1 MYRSAESASV
11 RGALAALFG
20 RLWIQKRPLPIN
32 SAFLRQRRTGSPAVV
47 FVVAAPPQAGLVAT
61 ARRAVEPLVHA
72 PERVYPAL
80 VGRVRVIHDAVL
92 DDERAHAGSFS
103 PVCRPVRSNARS
115 DLSDKGILL
124 ALWHPKVNIAEVV
137 LGDTRPPLLLCVRDM
152 EVVVE
157 IAAERRS
164 PGEAPAHPLL
174 VRLQFRERSPRHR
187 AQRDVVIREVDGGA
201 VEAVGDRRAGR
212 APGRVVGPEHE
223 VVDEE
228 LRAPSEEIG
237 EGRFALVGIEAV
249 LLVNANPGQVLPH
262 PRELVATP
270 RQRLL
275 GL

>member
-1 MYRSAESASV
+1 MSTARSVSITMSRAAARPRCSPPGVSSTLRGRRARVVHPPSAP
-11 RGALAALFG
+11 LAASGRRSRQDWFG
-20 RLWIQKRPLPIN
+20 YA
-32 SAFLRQRRTGSPAVV
+32 SSP
-47 FVVAAPPQAGLVAT
+47 
-61 ARRAVEPLVHA
+61 RAVPRRDV
-72 PERVYPAL
+72 
-80 VGRVRVIHDAVL
+80 
-92 DDERAHAGSFS
+92 
-103 PVCRPVRSNARS
+103 
-115 DLSDKGILL
+115 SDKGILL

-137 LGDTRPPLLLCVRDM
+137 LGGTRPPLLLCVRDM

-237 EGRFALVGIEAV
+237 EGCRALVGLEAV
-249 LLVNANPGQVLPH
+249 LLVNANPGQLLPH